1 MGGGRVRCRGLSF
14 ARVLVPS
21 SSQSLAARRCCPM
34 GSAGG
39 ADEDGVSA
47 FVAFRGELEG
57 IDWESPP
64 ARGRRAE
71 LLAAGAAVHPS
82 QDKPQH
88 PQVQRAPCLQEEADA
103 FSWDHVDPGPPE
115 SDDSWATFE
124 PKDQA
129 GGDSRLL
136 MGGGKKLTKEQRQK
150 LKDAEQLAESRESI
164 RKRGWTEGEV
174 KWRSWLAR
182 RGHDVQVNDWNLH
195 KYIDGDCI
203 PPSRDPFWLNANEVP
218 LPDYEAG
225 NDVPNE
231 VGPMEV
237 TTILGERIE
246 PKWKPPRAVV
256 LPPLW
261 HDVDGADLVTRG
273 LGRVCEGYYWRQTI
287 KMVRLEVKVPE
298 GTSARDLRVTIEPTR
313 IAIAAARADGGG
325 VLFDEELFMKIYVGS
340 NADEETSIWELQDK
354 RVVVFHLVKWHRLA
368 AGNVRDSSRT
378 WWPRCLVREEESPLT
393 NPHGDYYN
401 EKDDR

>member
-1 MGGGRVRCRGLSF
+1 M
-14 ARVLVPS
+14 
-21 SSQSLAARRCCPM
+21 
-34 GSAGG
+34 
-39 ADEDGVSA
+39 
-47 FVAFRGELEG
+47 
-57 IDWESPP
+57 
-64 ARGRRAE
+64 
-71 LLAAGAAVHPS
+71 
-82 QDKPQH
+82 
-88 PQVQRAPCLQEEADA
+88 
-103 FSWDHVDPGPPE
+103 
-115 SDDSWATFE
+115 
-124 PKDQA
+124 
-129 GGDSRLL
+129 
-136 MGGGKKLTKEQRQK
+136 
-150 LKDAEQLAESRESI
+150 
-164 RKRGWTEGEV
+164 
-174 KWRSWLAR
+174 
-182 RGHDVQVNDWNLH
+182 
-195 KYIDGDCI
+195 
-203 PPSRDPFWLNANEVP
+203 VP

-354 RVVVFHLVKWHRLA
+354 RVVVFHLVKWHALPRAMCATRA
-368 AGNVRDSSRT
+368 ARGGPGASSVKR
-378 WWPRCLVREEESPLT
+378 SPLRPT
-393 NPHGDYYN
+393 HTAITTTRRTIGERTAAFTITRPQHLTVISPTWH
-401 EKDDR
+401 KDDARTRIPA